1 MRARSGSTTCQPR
14 PADPCRQERAILH
27 LPEQAATRLDPP
39 NQTDT
44 HHHRH
49 HRSPSC
55 SPSDMSSQFRGSP
68 RAVSFCRAAA
78 ARSTALAAA
87 AASFSASLAALA
99 SIQLVPADSMK
110 PRLYCPATFL
120 YRAGQVQGGAA
131 VQGGLCSSGGGA
143 ACAGR
148 GRPHLPPHHAAA
160 GRWVE
165 AAGCFSATVLFIA
178 IAPDSIWLLDMLV
191 RVAFPAAIPGLYA
204 ARVPT

>member
-1 MRARSGSTTCQPR
+1 MAGRAGFI
-14 PADPCRQERAILH
+14 ERAG
-27 LPEQAATRLDPP
+27 AGA
-39 NQTDT
+39 
-44 HHHRH
+44 
-49 HRSPSC
+49 
-55 SPSDMSSQFRGSP
+55 GGV
-68 RAVSFCRAAA
+68 AG
-78 ARSTALAAA
+78 
-87 AASFSASLAALA
+87 ALA